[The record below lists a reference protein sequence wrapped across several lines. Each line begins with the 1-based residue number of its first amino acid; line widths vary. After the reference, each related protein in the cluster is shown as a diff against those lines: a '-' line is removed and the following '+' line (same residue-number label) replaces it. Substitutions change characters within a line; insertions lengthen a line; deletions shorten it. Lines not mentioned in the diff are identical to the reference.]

1 MNKTADTIDFKWLAP
16 RAQDK
21 ASVTFGTPWAVG
33 AMKKGESVAMAAN
46 DGTPVAVQTKNTA
59 YWPDGSVKWTAHSAV
74 LDTSK
79 NYRIL
84 KGTAEQ
90 PIERC
95 QITAVQDANDAVTV
109 TSNLLKCKI
118 EKGDKLITALQRSG
132 MKSMVAGLVTLIET
146 VEEREDC
153 TISSVVRFAGETQS
167 ITLEESGPVRTVV
180 KLDGAHLGGRSG
192 RNKPREVFPFC
203 IRLYFYASSDE
214 VKIVHSFVFN
224 IDEKEEFLK
233 GIAVE
238 IKFAASGEQFNRH
251 IGFTGETGIFYEGVQ
266 GMYCGNSPQPDANGG
281 KPEALL
287 IYERQQ
293 IDGQFTTLDRKNENL
308 RPFTTAVD
316 DNAAWND
323 FLINQNSCDH
333 YNITKRATDG
343 CAYITA
349 AQGNRAGGTA
359 FFGSEAGIFALA
371 IKDFWQ
377 KCPTALEI
385 NGARGDSPVMTAW
398 LYSRYAEAYDFRAYD
413 KVSHEHSYGGVDNV
427 PEGIANTS
435 EIVLKLFAKMPG
447 KQPIIDFSNDVQ
459 SDSLL
464 IADSSVYQ
472 NTSVFGKYWCTPEDE
487 KHTVPAYEKGLVN
500 LVYYYID
507 EVEQRRW
514 YGFWDYGDVMHSYD
528 STRHCWLY
536 DVGGYAWHNTELC
549 NTYVN
554 WLMFFRTGDYNIYKL
569 ARAMSRH
576 CSEVDVYHIGKYA
589 MLGTRHNVRHW
600 GCGAKEV
607 RISMSGHHRFYYY
620 LTADERIGD
629 VMDSVT
635 NADYATIDGRDP
647 MGSYFEP
654 HEKYSHIRV
663 GPDWSSFVINWMTR
677 WERFEDT
684 KYRDKLLH
692 SIDSIKKAPLRMTSG
707 STFHYDPTTGEM
719 HYMGGP
725 NIAGHEH
732 LGDGNYQQHM
742 VICFGGPEIWFEL
755 VDLLNDEEFNDM
767 FAQLC
772 SYYPMTPEERK
783 EASGGL
789 FNDKNMSTWT
799 SGFWA
804 ARMSAYSS
812 YWYNR
817 KRDMNTA
824 LGYITPIFN
833 EICGS
838 ILDGEGNPAYEQVA
852 SKDSPRPLRDISA
865 LTTNGVAQWSLNYME
880 TCRLQEMSDERN
892 NAN

>member
-1 MNKTADTIDFKWLAP
+1 MNKMADRIDFKWLAP
-16 RAQDK
+16 RAQK
-21 ASVTFGTPWAVG
+21 TAPVTFGAPWARG
-33 AMKKGESVAMAAN
+33 ALKKGEVLAMTASN
-46 DGTPVAVQTKNTA
+46 GDPVAVQSKNTA

-74 LDTSK
+74 LDAGSIYSISK
-79 NYRIL
+79 
-84 KGTAEQ
+84 GAPDQ
-90 PIERC
+90 PGEGRS
-95 QITAVQDANDAVTV
+95 ITALQDEDDAVTV
-109 TSNLLKCKI
+109 KSCLLECKI
-118 EKGDKLITALQRSG
+118 EKGGKLITSLTRQG
-132 MKSMVAGLVTLIET
+132 MKPMEARLVALLET
-146 VEEREDC
+146 VEEREDL
-153 TISSVVRFAGETQS
+153 TVNSVMRFSGETQS
-167 ITLEESGPVRTVV
+167 VTLEESGPVRVVV
-180 KLDGAHLGGRSG
+180 KVEGAHFRGGSDGAS
-192 RNKPREVFPFC
+192 PREVFPFC
-203 IRLYFYASSDE
+203 VRLYFYAGSDE
-214 VKIVHSFVFN
+214 VKMVHSFMFN
-224 IDEKEEFLK
+224 LNEHEEFLR

-238 IKFAASGEQFNRH
+238 FKFAASGEQFNRH
-251 IGFTGETGIFYEGVQ
+251 VGFTGETGLFYEGVQ
-266 GMYCGNSPQPDANGG
+266 GMYNGNGPRLGPNGE
-281 KPEALL
+281 KPEGLL

-293 IDGQFTTLDRKNENL
+293 LDGRFTSLDREKEEL
-308 RPFTTAVD
+308 RSYTEIVD

-323 FLINQNSCDH
+323 FRLSQDSCDH
-333 YNITKRATDG
+333 YGITKRATDG

-385 NGARGDSPVMTAW
+385 NGARGDGPVMTAW

-413 KVSHEHSYGGVDNV
+413 KVSHKHSYGGVHNV
-427 PEGIANTS
+427 PESIANTS
-435 EIVLKLFAKMPG
+435 EVVLKLFGEMPG

-472 NTSVFGKYWCTPEDE
+472 KTAVFGQYWCPPRDE
-487 KHTVPAYEKGLVN
+487 NSTVPTYEKGLVD

-514 YGFWDYGDVMHSYD
+514 YGFWDYGDVMHTYD
-528 STRHCWLY
+528 RTRHCWLY
-536 DVGGYAWHNTELC
+536 DVGGYAWHNTKLC

-554 WLMFFRTGDYNIYKL
+554 WLMFLRTGDYNIYRL

-576 CSEVDVYHIGKYA
+576 CSEVDTYHGGKYA

-607 RISMSGHHRFYYY
+607 RISMAGHHRFYYY

-635 NADYATIDGRDP
+635 DADYATVRGRDP

-677 WERFEDT
+677 WKRFEDE

-692 SIDSIKKAPLRMTSG
+692 SINSLKKAPLRMTSG

-719 HYMGGP
+719 HYMGAP

-742 VICFGGPEIWFEL
+742 VICFGGPETWFEL
-755 VDLLNDEEFNDM
+755 VDLLQDDEFSGM

-772 SYYPMTPEERK
+772 SYYPMTPEERR

-789 FNDKNMSTWT
+789 FNDENMSAW
-799 SGFWA
+799 SG
-804 ARMSAYSS
+804 
-812 YWYNR
+812 
-817 KRDMNTA
+817 
-824 LGYITPIFN
+824 
-833 EICGS
+833 GS
-838 ILDGEGNPAYEQVA
+838 
-852 SKDSPRPLRDISA
+852 LRRA
-865 LTTNGVAQWSLNYME
+865 NV
-880 TCRLQEMSDERN
+880 RLFGLLV
-892 NAN
+892 